1 MKKLLKKISQ
11 IILRRNQNKLLH
23 LCIVGLG
30 NPGDK
35 YSKTRHNAG
44 YDFLDLIAKEFNTD
58 FKYLKK
64 IDADYVEIDFENQ
77 KIALIKP
84 REFINRSGK
93 TLQLV
98 RKYKVK
104 DTKDILVVHDDM
116 DLEPGDVKLKLSG
129 GHAGHNGIRDILKVI
144 GNDFVRFD
152 AEVRFKNPSKLS
164 GVRFKYKID
173 NIRLGAHPGEPDNR
187 TIGRPIVR
195 FTNERPKKIIPKT

>member
-11 IILRRNQNKLLH
+11 IILRGNQNKLLH

-44 YDFLDLIAKEFNTD
+44 YDFLDLIAKEFNAD

-64 IDADYVEIDFENQ
+64 IDADYVEIDFEDQ

-104 DTKDILVVHDDM
+104 NTKDCL
-116 DLEPGDVKLKLSG
+116 LYTSPSP
-129 GHAGHNGIRDILKVI
+129 RDS
-144 GNDFVRFD
+144 FRS
-152 AEVRFKNPSKLS
+152 RMPSS
-164 GVRFKYKID
+164 
-173 NIRLGAHPGEPDNR
+173 A
-187 TIGRPIVR
+187 
-195 FTNERPKKIIPKT
+195 

>member
-64 IDADYVEIDFENQ
+64 IDADYVEIDFEDQ

-84 REFINRSGK
+84 R
-93 TLQLV
+93 
-98 RKYKVK
+98 
-104 DTKDILVVHDDM
+104 
-116 DLEPGDVKLKLSG
+116 DLLTEAVNT
-129 GHAGHNGIRDILKVI
+129 ATCEEI
-144 GNDFVRFD
+144 
-152 AEVRFKNPSKLS
+152 
-164 GVRFKYKID
+164 
-173 NIRLGAHPGEPDNR
+173 
-187 TIGRPIVR
+187 
-195 FTNERPKKIIPKT
+195 

>member
-64 IDADYVEIDFENQ
+64 IDSDSNEDV
-77 KIALIKP
+77 
-84 REFINRSGK
+84 SGI
-93 TLQLV
+93 T
-98 RKYKVK
+98 
-104 DTKDILVVHDDM
+104 
-116 DLEPGDVKLKLSG
+116 EKLNKEKS
-129 GHAGHNGIRDILKVI
+129 
-144 GNDFVRFD
+144 
-152 AEVRFKNPSKLS
+152 E
-164 GVRFKYKID
+164 
-173 NIRLGAHPGEPDNR
+173 E
-187 TIGRPIVR
+187 
-195 FTNERPKKIIPKT
+195 